1 MVIPALYR
9 LFSLMSDDSERLF
22 FDEWV
27 DGLMVF
33 CLYNKEYLIR
43 FVFDILDTDE
53 DGYVLKK
60 EILKYVEYTN
70 PKTGEPVFHTN
81 FL

>member
-1 MVIPALYR
+1 
-9 LFSLMSDDSERLF
+9 
-22 FDEWV
+22 
-27 DGLMVF
+27 MVF